1 MELVLTREPL
11 AVGLFLIAHDPFD
24 DGRLRINPDL
34 LGCGLVGAVLADLLL
49 TRRQGVA
56 GEDLVVVAPP
66 PARGP
71 AELADDGRAAGGR
84 PRGGGGAGAPRGGGH
99 PTAAGE
105 PDEIDDYVL
114 DAVATQ
120 SELHPVR
127 AWVEP
132 LQDGVYSLVARAA
145 VLSRAVRRQPGTRW
159 LGRGRQP
166 DRFPATDLLAACRP
180 QQALEALLRTPKDL
194 TLAAGTLATLIGV
207 LGIDGLLGPE
217 LDRAALR
224 ELLAEIEHHLPGDLR
239 LVCDAVR
246 AVSAE
251 VSLRSR

>member
-1 MELVLTREPL
+1 MSAVPQVITREAL
-11 AVGLFLIAHDPFD
+11 AADLFLIAHDPFD

-34 LGCGLVGAVLADLLL
+34 LGGGLVGAVLIDLLL
-49 TRRQGVA
+49 ARRLGTD
-56 GEDLVVVAPP
+56 GEDLVVL
-66 PARGP
+66 
-71 AELADDGRAAGGR
+71 ES
-84 PRGGGGAGAPRGGGH
+84 
-99 PTAAGE
+99 AGE
-105 PDEIDDYVL
+105 PDEVDDYVVE
-114 DAVATQ
+114 AVAAQ

-132 LQDGVYSLVARAA
+132 LQDGVYSLVARAV
-145 VLSRAVRRQPGTRW
+145 VLSGTVRRHPGVRR

-180 QQALEALLRTPKDL
+180 QQDLEALLRSPKDL
-194 TLAAGTLATLIGV
+194 TLAAGALATLIGV
-207 LGIDGLLGPE
+207 LGVDGLLGPE
-217 LDRAALR
+217 LDRVALR

-251 VSLRSR
+251 ISLRSR

>member
-1 MELVLTREPL
+1 MSAVPQVITREAL
-11 AVGLFLIAHDPFD
+11 AVDLFLISHDPFD
-24 DGRLRINPDL
+24 EGRLRISPDL
-34 LGCGLVGAVLADLLL
+34 LGCGLVGAVLTDLLL
-49 TRRQGVA
+49 ARRLGVD
-56 GEDLVVVAPP
+56 GEDLVLL
-66 PARGP
+66 
-71 AELADDGRAAGGR
+71 E
-84 PRGGGGAGAPRGGGH
+84 
-99 PTAAGE
+99 AAGE

-114 DAVATQ
+114 EAVATQ
-120 SELHPVR
+120 TELHPVR

-132 LQDGVYSLVARAA
+132 LQDGVYSLVARAV
-145 VLSRAVRRQPGTRW
+145 VLSRTVRRNPGVRR

-166 DRFPATDLLAACRP
+166 DRFPAADLLAACRP
-180 QQALEALLRTPKDL
+180 QQRLEALLRNPKDL

-207 LGIDGLLGPE
+207 LGIDGLLSPE

-224 ELLAEIEHHLPGDLR
+224 ELLAEVEHHLPGDLR

>member
-1 MELVLTREPL
+1 MSAVPQVITREAL
-11 AVGLFLIAHDPFD
+11 AVDLFLISHDPFD
-24 DGRLRINPDL
+24 DGRLRISPDL
-34 LGCGLVGAVLADLLL
+34 LGCGLVGAVLTELMLA
-49 TRRQGVA
+49 RRLGVD
-56 GEDLVVVAPP
+56 GEDLVVL
-66 PARGP
+66 
-71 AELADDGRAAGGR
+71 E
-84 PRGGGGAGAPRGGGH
+84 
-99 PTAAGE
+99 AAGE

-114 DAVATQ
+114 EAVATQ

-132 LQDGVYSLVARAA
+132 LQDGVYSLVARAV
-145 VLSRAVRRQPGTRW
+145 VLSRTVRRNPGVRR

-166 DRFPATDLLAACRP
+166 DRFPAADLLAACRP
-180 QQALEALLRTPKDL
+180 QQRLEALLRNPKDL
-194 TLAAGTLATLIGV
+194 TLAAGTLAALIGV
-207 LGIDGLLGPE
+207 LGIDGLLSPE

-239 LVCDAVR
+239 LVYDAVR

>member
-1 MELVLTREPL
+1 VSAVPQVITREAL
-11 AVGLFLIAHDPFD
+11 AVDLFLISHDPFD
-24 DGRLRINPDL
+24 EGRLRISPDL
-34 LGCGLVGAVLADLLL
+34 LGCGLVGAVLTDLLL
-49 TRRQGVA
+49 ARRLGVD
-56 GEDLVVVAPP
+56 GEDLVLL
-66 PARGP
+66 
-71 AELADDGRAAGGR
+71 E
-84 PRGGGGAGAPRGGGH
+84 
-99 PTAAGE
+99 AAGE

-114 DAVATQ
+114 EAVATQ
-120 SELHPVR
+120 TELHPVR

-132 LQDGVYSLVARAA
+132 LQDGVYSLVARAV
-145 VLSRAVRRQPGTRW
+145 VLSRTVRRNPGVRR

-166 DRFPATDLLAACRP
+166 DRFPAADLLAACRP
-180 QQALEALLRTPKDL
+180 QQRLEALLRNPKDL

-207 LGIDGLLGPE
+207 LGIDGLLSPE

-224 ELLAEIEHHLPGDLR
+224 ELLAEVEHHLPGDLR

>member
-1 MELVLTREPL
+1 MNAVPQVITREAL
-11 AVGLFLIAHDPFD
+11 AVDLFLISHDPFD
-24 DGRLRINPDL
+24 DGRLRISPDL
-34 LGCGLVGAVLADLLL
+34 LGCGLVGAVLTELMLA
-49 TRRQGVA
+49 RRLGVD
-56 GEDLVVVAPP
+56 GEDLVVL
-66 PARGP
+66 
-71 AELADDGRAAGGR
+71 E
-84 PRGGGGAGAPRGGGH
+84 
-99 PTAAGE
+99 AAGE

-114 DAVATQ
+114 EAVATQ

-132 LQDGVYSLVARAA
+132 LQDGVYSLVARAV
-145 VLSRAVRRQPGTRW
+145 VLSRTVRRNPGVRR

-166 DRFPATDLLAACRP
+166 DRFPAADLLAACRP
-180 QQALEALLRTPKDL
+180 QQRLEALLRNPKDL
-194 TLAAGTLATLIGV
+194 TLAAGTLAALIGV
-207 LGIDGLLGPE
+207 LGIDGLLSPE

>member
-1 MELVLTREPL
+1 MNAVPQVITREAL
-11 AVGLFLIAHDPFD
+11 AVDLFLIAHDPFD
-24 DGRLRINPDL
+24 EGRLRISPDL
-34 LGCGLVGAVLADLLL
+34 LGCGLVGAVLTDLLL
-49 TRRQGVA
+49 ARRLGVD
-56 GEDLVVVAPP
+56 GEDLVLL
-66 PARGP
+66 
-71 AELADDGRAAGGR
+71 E
-84 PRGGGGAGAPRGGGH
+84 
-99 PTAAGE
+99 AAGE

-114 DAVATQ
+114 EAVATQ
-120 SELHPVR
+120 TELHPVR

-132 LQDGVYSLVARAA
+132 LQDGVYSLVARAV
-145 VLSRAVRRQPGTRW
+145 VLSRTVRRNPGVRR

-166 DRFPATDLLAACRP
+166 DRFPAADLLAACRP
-180 QQALEALLRTPKDL
+180 QQRLEALLRNPKDL

-207 LGIDGLLGPE
+207 LGIDGLLSPE

-224 ELLAEIEHHLPGDLR
+224 ELLAEVEHHLPGDLR

>member
-1 MELVLTREPL
+1 MNAVPQVITREAL
-11 AVGLFLIAHDPFD
+11 AVDLFLISHDPFD
-24 DGRLRINPDL
+24 DGRLRISPDL
-34 LGCGLVGAVLADLLL
+34 LGCGLVGAVLTELMLA
-49 TRRQGVA
+49 RRLGVD
-56 GEDLVVVAPP
+56 GEDLVVL
-66 PARGP
+66 
-71 AELADDGRAAGGR
+71 E
-84 PRGGGGAGAPRGGGH
+84 
-99 PTAAGE
+99 AAGE

-114 DAVATQ
+114 EAVATQ

-132 LQDGVYSLVARAA
+132 LQDGVYSLVARAV
-145 VLSRAVRRQPGTRW
+145 VLSRTVRRNPGVRR

-166 DRFPATDLLAACRP
+166 DRFPAADLLAACRP
-180 QQALEALLRTPKDL
+180 QQRLEALLRNPKDL
-194 TLAAGTLATLIGV
+194 TLAAGTLAALIGV
-207 LGIDGLLGPE
+207 LGIDGLLSPE

-239 LVCDAVR
+239 LVYDAVR

>member
-1 MELVLTREPL
+1 VNAVPQVITREAL
-11 AVGLFLIAHDPFD
+11 AVDLFLISHDPFD
-24 DGRLRINPDL
+24 DGRLRISPDL
-34 LGCGLVGAVLADLLL
+34 LGCGLVGAVLTELMLA
-49 TRRQGVA
+49 RRLGVD
-56 GEDLVVVAPP
+56 GEDLVVL
-66 PARGP
+66 
-71 AELADDGRAAGGR
+71 E
-84 PRGGGGAGAPRGGGH
+84 
-99 PTAAGE
+99 AAGE

-114 DAVATQ
+114 EAVATQ

-132 LQDGVYSLVARAA
+132 LQDGVYSLVARAV
-145 VLSRAVRRQPGTRW
+145 VLSRTVRRNPGVRR

-166 DRFPATDLLAACRP
+166 DRFPAADLLAACRP
-180 QQALEALLRTPKDL
+180 QQRLEALLRNPKDL
-194 TLAAGTLATLIGV
+194 TLAAGTLAALIGV
-207 LGIDGLLGPE
+207 LGIDGLLSPE

-239 LVCDAVR
+239 LVYDAVR

>member
-1 MELVLTREPL
+1 VSAVPQVITREAL
-11 AVGLFLIAHDPFD
+11 AVDLFLISHDPFD
-24 DGRLRINPDL
+24 DGRLRISPDL
-34 LGCGLVGAVLADLLL
+34 LGCGLVGAVLTELMLA
-49 TRRQGVA
+49 RRLGVD
-56 GEDLVVVAPP
+56 GEDLVVL
-66 PARGP
+66 
-71 AELADDGRAAGGR
+71 E
-84 PRGGGGAGAPRGGGH
+84 
-99 PTAAGE
+99 AAGE

-114 DAVATQ
+114 EAVATQ

-132 LQDGVYSLVARAA
+132 LQDGVYSLVARAV
-145 VLSRAVRRQPGTRW
+145 VLSRTVRRNPGVRR

-166 DRFPATDLLAACRP
+166 DRFPAADLLAACRP
-180 QQALEALLRTPKDL
+180 QQRLEALLRNPKDL
-194 TLAAGTLATLIGV
+194 TLAAGTLAALIGV
-207 LGIDGLLGPE
+207 LGIDGLLSPE

-239 LVCDAVR
+239 LVYDAVR